1 MFLNLKAYNMTLE
14 LSTKKDQKRLKTA
27 YRNLLVEAY
36 NLTDNDRLQ
45 KRKLIEARSILNQI
59 KDKDFLKTVV

>member
-1 MFLNLKAYNMTLE
+1 MTLE
-14 LSTKKDQKRLKTA
+14 LLTKKDQRRLKTA
-27 YRNLLVEAY
+27 YRNLLDEAY

-59 KDKDFLKTVV
+59 KDKDFLKTTV

>member
-1 MFLNLKAYNMTLE
+1 MFLNLKAYNMALE
-14 LSTKKDQKRLKTA
+14 LSTKKDQKRLKTT

-59 KDKDFLKTVV
+59 KDKGFLKTTV

>member
-1 MFLNLKAYNMTLE
+1 MALE
-14 LSTKKDQKRLKTA
+14 LSTKKDQKRLKTT

-59 KDKDFLKTVV
+59 KDKGFLKTTV